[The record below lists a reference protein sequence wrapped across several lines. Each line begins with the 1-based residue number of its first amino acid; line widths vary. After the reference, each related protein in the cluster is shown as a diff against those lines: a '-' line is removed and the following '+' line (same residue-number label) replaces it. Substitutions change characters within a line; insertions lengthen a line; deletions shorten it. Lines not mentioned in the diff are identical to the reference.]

1 MNSVASETN
10 VNICNNYLQNLKVFD
25 KNADN
30 INTDIGQRVIMSSS
44 FNLNTFL
51 QEYKSYNAKAYTP
64 AENGRTAMEQ
74 QEIQR
79 AEEAV
84 KESGLLSLTLSEK
97 LAELGVGDRVF
108 QQFSNTAVN
117 MMKGLVNPITDYLE
131 KYENIFDQDQYVS
144 QIQAYAK
151 QMFFANQALSEEA
164 AENAVGQNFVFD
176 M

>member
-1 MNSVASETN
+1 MA
-10 VNICNNYLQNLKVFD
+10 
-25 KNADN
+25 
-30 INTDIGQRVIMSSS
+30 SS

-51 QEYKSYNAKAYTP
+51 QEYKSYNAKTYTP
-64 AENGRTAMEQ
+64 AENGKNAMER

-84 KESGLLSLTLSEK
+84 RESGLLSLTLSEK
-97 LAELGVGDRVF
+97 LAELGLGDRVL
-108 QQFSNTAVN
+108 QQFGDTAVN

-131 KYENIFDQDQYVS
+131 TYENIFDQDQYAS

-151 QMFFANQALSEEA
+151 QMFFANQAMSEEA
-164 AENAVGQNFVFD
+164 AESAVGQRFVFD

>member
-1 MNSVASETN
+1 MA
-10 VNICNNYLQNLKVFD
+10 
-25 KNADN
+25 
-30 INTDIGQRVIMSSS
+30 SS

-64 AENGRTAMEQ
+64 AENGRTVMEQ

-84 KESGLLSLTLSEK
+84 RESGLLSLTLSEK
-97 LAELGVGDRVF
+97 LAELGIGNRVL
-108 QQFSNTAVN
+108 QQFGDTAVN
-117 MMKGLVNPITDYLE
+117 MVQGLVNPITDYLE
-131 KYENIFDQDQYVS
+131 KYDNIFDQDQYTA

-151 QMFFANQALSEEA
+151 QMFFANQAMSEEA
-164 AENAVGQNFVFD
+164 SESAVGQRFVFD

>member
-1 MNSVASETN
+1 MA
-10 VNICNNYLQNLKVFD
+10 
-25 KNADN
+25 
-30 INTDIGQRVIMSSS
+30 SS

-64 AENGRTAMEQ
+64 AENGKNAMEQ

-84 KESGLLSLTLSEK
+84 RESGLLALTLTEK
-97 LAELGVGDRVF
+97 LAELGIGDRVL
-108 QQFSNTAVN
+108 QQLGDTALN
-117 MMKGLVNPITDYLE
+117 MMKEFVNPITDYLE
-131 KYENIFDQDQYVS
+131 TYENIFDESRYYS
-144 QIQAYAK
+144 EIQSYAK

-164 AENAVGQNFVFD
+164 QGHAEGQKFVYT